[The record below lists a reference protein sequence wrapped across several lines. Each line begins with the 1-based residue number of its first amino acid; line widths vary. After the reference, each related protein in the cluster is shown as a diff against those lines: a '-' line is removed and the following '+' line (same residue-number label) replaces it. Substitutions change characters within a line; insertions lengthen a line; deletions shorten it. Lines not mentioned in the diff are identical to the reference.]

1 MENIFL
7 CSRDIELIIIISL
20 NDTVIFK
27 IEIELI
33 KRNEVTFF
41 CILVKILRILSLGGL
56 KS

>member
-33 KRNEVTFF
+33 K
-41 CILVKILRILSLGGL
+41 
-56 KS
+56 